1 LRKNSPTGAQL
12 HHFYRLDPPPRRS
25 GGLERVHSS
34 AQRQLDVPVEI
45 TGLTDAV
52 HTLRIV
58 VRGPRGRKFV
68 AVDGW
73 EVH

>member
-1 LRKNSPTGAQL
+1 VDGIRHATVNNRAPQRPL
-12 HHFYRLDPPPRRS
+12 H
-25 GGLERVHSS
+25 
-34 AQRQLDVPVEI
+34 VPVEI